1 MGLGLKLKLKLS
13 KMFLHS
19 NIIFSVN
26 RFPCYGEAQE
36 CNMWEEKYQPGWSS
50 SHDWQVFNILIISR
64 SFAIFHTNI
73 SRFWPFLT
81 NISTFIFKPYT
92 GSKSWI
98 KPWNY
103 LYCIGIA
110 NIVQNNSLFRILAYG
125 GRRVFEWVAAE
136 ICKQNLFLQV
146 LQYVH

>member
-1 MGLGLKLKLKLS
+1 
-13 KMFLHS
+13 MFLHS

-36 CNMWEEKYQPGWSS
+36 SNMWEEKYQPGWSS

-64 SFAIFHTNI
+64 SFAIFIQIFQDFGH
-73 SRFWPFLT
+73 FLP
-81 NISTFIFKPYT
+81 IFLLFGFAFIFKPDT

-110 NIVQNNSLFRILAYG
+110 NIVQNNSLFRILAYRR
-125 GRRVFEWVAAE
+125 RRVFEWVAAE